1 MQRAAGWGGTERRAG
16 LPSISTVPHQALL
29 GRGVRSQSKNK
40 KTRTLGHDT
49 SPPLSAPRRSLCPQ
63 MRWAVVT
70 GAGSGIGAALALS
83 LLRAGIGVVAVGR
96 RADKLNELRACVLS
110 EESEAVAQDMLSRLK
125 TVAADVASAAG
136 QQAVAA
142 ALPADEPLNFL
153 VNNAGVGVPDKIEN
167 VSRQHFE
174 DALAV
179 NVTGP
184 LFLTQLLL
192 PRLRL
197 CGGEGRVLNI
207 GSGIADRVQ
216 TGTGTYGVTK
226 KALHRLTLQMAAELA
241 DDDRGPEAR
250 VWVGYARPGV
260 VDTEVGTVRATVALL
275 SAAR

>member
-1 MQRAAGWGGTERRAG
+1 M
-16 LPSISTVPHQALL
+16 
-29 GRGVRSQSKNK
+29 K
-40 KTRTLGHDT
+40 
-49 SPPLSAPRRSLCPQ
+49 
-63 MRWAVVT
+63 WAVVT
-70 GAGSGIGAALALS
+70 GAGSGIGAALTIS

-110 EESEAVAQDMLSRLK
+110 EEAQAVAQDMLSRLR

-275 SAAR
+275 YAAISLCDNPMTQAMCRETNYFPS